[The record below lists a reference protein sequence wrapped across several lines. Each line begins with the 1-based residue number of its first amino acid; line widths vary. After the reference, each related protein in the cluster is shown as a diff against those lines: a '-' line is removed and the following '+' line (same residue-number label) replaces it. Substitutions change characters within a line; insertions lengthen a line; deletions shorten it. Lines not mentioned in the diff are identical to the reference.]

1 MSEKE
6 ARSLRPRTKGPPAPA
21 ANMDTPTPS
30 SGKTTSGETN
40 TWSKGTSGNPNATGG
55 NESVHSEA
63 LDATVVNRS
72 RSGTLVNKDADA
84 PPSPSRAPSNRDS
97 HRSRKSVRERD
108 NKLAVLMAELEVR
121 KARLAV
127 AKTESDTAN
136 VRLQIA
142 QLKAQSVGS
151 SDATVEATKTNSDVT
166 VEERTRSWVE
176 RQARLQHEIAQEN
189 VKIPPPKQTAP
200 PPPRAA
206 VERTSK
212 PTPRTL
218 EVPHG
223 TYAPMY
229 HKPPELP
236 AFGGDITEWIS
247 FRAEFEDTS
256 PMFSAVNNVSRIRR
270 ALKGEARTAVKSI
283 MYTVQDPYEIME
295 ALERQFGDPEEIVL
309 TEIYNVKRMPRLS
322 EDNSNITSFAAHVA
336 NAVATIK
343 SLRQEKYLH
352 APELVNKIVDKLNL
366 IVRYEWAKYRQ
377 SNVES
382 PGLVAISEFLNEIS
396 TAAKRI
402 NRHKP
407 SNRSRN
413 AVNAVSSAREPRR
426 SSQALSGSRAPAFYR
441 DTSDESRSSGSAVS
455 SVREPRRSSKALSG
469 SCAPAFYRDTSSGS
483 RSERSAVSSVRGP
496 SRSSSAL
503 TGSRAPASFRDYSS
517 DSESDSR
524 ESYTRD
530 TRNRSR
536 SNKSTVAQV
545 KHRDSNLKKKPASTT
560 AQPRQQTS
568 SVSVSR
574 DACAICKNGKEHKVS
589 ECSKFLAATISER
602 WDLAKG
608 AKLCCRCLGAT
619 HPKPYGCQYV
629 ACGMNQCEA
638 GHNKLL
644 HGRNAAASA
653 SGNRVPAAPAVLNV
667 RLPQT
672 CHKVMPVEVSE
683 PLGTVQTLAPLDEG
697 ATMTLTLHGT
707 ADRIAPAV
715 QLVGHAKPNTADD
728 EALQLVK
735 RHSEVESLG
744 VSQKLPRVDP
754 DQRALDLLEA
764 TCEKIPGEQRYR
776 SGLLWRSNDEK
787 LPNNQAQAL
796 QRPYSLERKLDHDA
810 KLKAE
815 YAKCMLLDK
824 GYAEKID
831 SPPPPEA
838 PRTWPLAHFPTF
850 HPQRGKMR
858 LVWDTAAT
866 ACERSLNSALLAG
879 PDLLKSLFGVLMRF
893 RESKIAVLA
902 DVKQMFLQIEIIEQD
917 RDMLRFVW
925 RTGIDWDRPISV
937 SLAPAWRS
945 FIDNVRLVR
954 ATAGSLVA
962 AEVFK
967 AVLLAKKT

>member
-40 TWSKGTSGNPNATGG
+40 TWSKGTSGNPNTTGG
-55 NESVHSEA
+55 SES
-63 LDATVVNRS
+63 
-72 RSGTLVNKDADA
+72 
-84 PPSPSRAPSNRDS
+84 
-97 HRSRKSVRERD
+97 
-108 NKLAVLMAELEVR
+108 
-121 KARLAV
+121 
-127 AKTESDTAN
+127 
-136 VRLQIA
+136 
-142 QLKAQSVGS
+142 
-151 SDATVEATKTNSDVT
+151 
-166 VEERTRSWVE
+166 
-176 RQARLQHEIAQEN
+176 HEIAQEN

-236 AFGGDITEWIS
+236 AFGGDISEWIS

-309 TEIYNVKRMPRLS
+309 TEIHNVKRMPRLS

-336 NAVATIK
+336 NAVATIR

-402 NRHKP
+402 NRLKP

-413 AVNAVSSAREPRR
+413 AVNAVSSAREPER
-426 SSQALSGSRAPAFYR
+426 SSQALSRSRDPAFYR
-441 DTSDESRSSGSAVS
+441 DTYDSSRNERNAVS
-455 SVREPRRSSKALSG
+455 SVREP
-469 SCAPAFYRDTSSGS
+469 
-483 RSERSAVSSVRGP
+483 
-496 SRSSSAL
+496 SRSSRAL
-503 TGSRAPASFRDYSS
+503 AGPRAPASLRDYSS
-517 DSESDSR
+517 ESESDYH

-530 TRNRSR
+530 TGNRSR

-545 KHRDSNLKKKPASTT
+545 KHRDGNLKKKPASTG
-560 AQPRQQTS
+560 AKPKRQIS
-568 SVSVSR
+568 SVSFSR
-574 DACAICKNGKEHKVS
+574 EACAICNNGKEHEVK
-589 ECSKFLAATISER
+589 ECSKFLAATVSER

-608 AKLCCRCLGAT
+608 AKLCFRCLGAN
-619 HPKPYGCQYV
+619 HRKFFGCKYV

-638 GHNKLL
+638 GHNRLL
-644 HGRNAAASA
+644 HGLSAAGSA
-653 SGNRVPAAPAVLNV
+653 NGNSAPAARKAILNV
-667 RLPQT
+667 KLPQT
-672 CHKVMPVEVSE
+672 YLKIMPVEVSG
-683 PLGTVQTLAPLDEG
+683 PLGTVQTLALLDEG
-697 ATMTLTLHGT
+697 AAMTLMLHET
-707 ADRIAPAV
+707 ADRIAPRVRGETLEIEGIGGVVRDPDSYALRVAIRGFCSRHMELMETYTVCDIGLGAQGVPRDLVDKCDHLSKIADELSYPPAVPTIVIGQDNWHLIISRQIIDGPPNLPVASLTRLGWVLHGPDRTRRAAV

-744 VSQKLPRVDP
+744 VSQKLPRADP
-754 DQRALDLLEA
+754 HQRALDLLEA

-824 GYAEKID
+824 GYAEKMD

-917 RDMLRFVW
+917 RDTLRFVW

-945 FIDNVRLVR
+945 FINNVRLVR